1 MDFDEKF
8 LEENGLAALPH
19 KAEFLEHLT
28 EEHETRVGEAI
39 AQGLPPETVAEFDEI
54 VAGNKEV
61 INAFIAK
68 NDYKNDPIYAKM
80 AEKMGLPVDAPEL
93 NDEYA
98 SVKWLVLYRPDY
110 EDVIAKVAEDIKR
123 TVISNREQLLAGS
136 QPSSSAASP
145 QV

>member
-8 LEENGLAALPH
+8 LEENGLGGLPH

-39 AQGLPPETVAEFDEI
+39 AEGLPQETVDEFDGI
-54 VAGNKEV
+54 VAGNIDI

-68 NDYKNDPIYAKM
+68 SDYKNDPIYAKM
-80 AEKMGLPVDAPEL
+80 AEKMGLAVDAPEL

-98 SVKWLVLYRPDY
+98 SVKWLVANRPDY
-110 EDVIAKVAEDIKR
+110 EEVIAKVAEEIKQEVL
-123 TVISNREQLLAGS
+123 TNKDQLLA
-136 QPSSSAASP
+136 SATPAATI
-145 QV
+145 